1 MNRKICNDLDV
12 IEQVLAGN
20 TDAFSE
26 LVRKYQGMVVGL
38 AFHHVGN
45 LHDAEDIGQEVFIQ
59 AYRRLSQLKQR
70 DKFASWL
77 RRIAENHC
85 KTWLRLN
92 QKERHMLELDET
104 LVHPVQK
111 PPDAILLD
119 EVLSE
124 TVQHAIARLSEP
136 NRVAVTLFYMQGA
149 SYKELSEFL
158 DIGIS
163 AVKGR
168 LHKARQQLKKGLW
181 TMVENDVSKKRPKE
195 AFTQRVMDAIVVGRV
210 ITLGGKPIHGASI
223 EIREHDTVAHGGES
237 QTRVLHTDTNGR
249 YRYPISAPEQS
260 IYSLRAKHPDFEES
274 QESSFVGRNLW
285 RTRHVRHFDENA
297 AGSHNSRQ
305 GHR

>member
-1 MNRKICNDLDV
+1 MNRKNCNDLDV

-136 NRVAVTLFYMQGA
+136 NRLAVTLFYMHGA

-195 AFTQRVMDAIVVGRV
+195 VFTQRVMDAIVVGRV

-223 EIREHDTVAHGGES
+223 EIRKHAAVAHGREL
-237 QTRVLHTDTNGR
+237 QTQYTRTPMDVTAIL
-249 YRYPISAPEQS
+249 
-260 IYSLRAKHPDFEES
+260 SLPRSRAFTA
-274 QESSFVGRNLW
+274 FGRNTLTSRSHRSRDLW
-285 RTRHVRHFDENA
+285 SKWLA
-297 AGSHNSRQ
+297 SSA
-305 GHR
+305 